1 MNGIRFQLDVAS
13 PLLKDKYFATSA
25 SGVVGSGPSREPS
38 SNDRAVNSGESIH
51 RNQPQRQYS
60 PAPRRRDAQEAE
72 RDAEDAFSTASSSSR
87 TSHGAAAPEREPLSH
102 QPRQPPPAQ
111 QPTPRE
117 EEKSRTIRLVLSEK
131 QLSILQQCP
140 LEKLVALFSSYG
152 PVVEV
157 YMPSE
162 SHPDFAVEFVDVE
175 SAEKAVVAGQASS
188 VAFKSVYELAASGA
202 STADSVWLGG
212 LDMPPV
218 SSGFTASAIRRQLLD
233 KFADIEPQPRS
244 IWIARCVLPISILI
258 RRTFDTVR
266 FSLNLP
272 SKSCT
277 VP

>member
-38 SNDRAVNSGESIH
+38 SGESIH

-72 RDAEDAFSTASSSSR
+72 RDAEDAFSTASSSR

-131 QLSILQQCP
+131 QLGILQQCP

-272 SKSCT
+272 SKSCA